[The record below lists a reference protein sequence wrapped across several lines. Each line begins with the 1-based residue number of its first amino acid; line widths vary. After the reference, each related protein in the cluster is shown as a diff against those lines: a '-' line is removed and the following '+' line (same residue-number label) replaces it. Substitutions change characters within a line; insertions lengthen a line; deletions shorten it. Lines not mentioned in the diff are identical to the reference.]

1 MFTKHDQSHADAAE
15 VLEAHVPEVGPVAVG
30 GLLTGVVVPSV
41 SGFFFFFA
49 YLDGLTTEGL
59 TNA

>member
-30 GLLTGVVVPSV
+30 GLLTGEVVPSINR
-41 SGFFFFFA
+41 FFFCLPGTSF
-49 YLDGLTTEGL
+49 
-59 TNA
+59 

>member
-1 MFTKHDQSHADAAE
+1 MFSKHDQSHADAAE

-41 SGFFFFFA
+41 NRFFF
-49 YLDGLTTEGL
+49 LLTWMV
-59 TNA
+59 

>member
-30 GLLTGVVVPSV
+30 GLLTVVVVPSV
-41 SGFFFFFA
+41 NRFFFA
-49 YLDGLTTEGL
+49 YLDGLTTDGL